1 MNRLTTNQFTI
12 LFLSFA
18 IILLFELAF
27 FNGGELFLLILAA
40 GFLYFAYTQKQK
52 YTLILGLFFLLL
64 AVLSLWTLRLIP
76 ILLISYVLYKYLKT
90 EPQPTPIKPKPQ
102 KTFGTVKNTLID
114 AFETDKE
121 YKWQDLQLQKLA
133 GTITID
139 TTETILPTGR
149 SFIAI
154 NQAFGK
160 TTILVP
166 YEVTIELHY
175 STLYG
180 EATILHAPPQR
191 LINEKLA
198 VKEGVED
205 AKRSLVIYVASC
217 FSDLEV
223 QRR

>member
-12 LFLSFA
+12 LLLSFV
-18 IILLFELAF
+18 IILLIELAF
-27 FNGGELFLLILAA
+27 FNGGVLFLLVLAA
-40 GFLYFAYTQKQK
+40 GFLYFAYTKKQK

-64 AVLSLWTLRLIP
+64 AVLSFWTLRLIP
-76 ILLISYVLYKYLKT
+76 ILLISFVLYKYLKT
-90 EPQPTPIKPKPQ
+90 EPKLIKPKPQ
-102 KTFGTVKNTLID
+102 KTFETAKNTLIG
-114 AFETDKE
+114 AFETDTE

-133 GTITID
+133 GAITID

-149 SFIAI
+149 AFISI

-198 VKEGVED
+198 VTDGIEN